1 MTRRTTQRG
10 AWIFAA
16 AVAGALA
23 GGSVV
28 AQAQTAQGAAGRE
41 APQAGGAQGQRGAR
55 GPARGQ
61 LPPVGANPDQQQVQA
76 FIDTYALMQA
86 EKELQLTAEQ
96 YPTFVQRLRHLHDVR
111 RRALGERRRAL
122 NELRGLMAGSGPARD
137 EAITEKIRALDET
150 TRRGLEGIAKASSDV
165 DAGLTP
171 FQRGRFRLLEER
183 LERQKIEMLI
193 KLGQAAPAATG
204 RTGGRG
210 GGGGGGIR

>member
-1 MTRRTTQRG
+1 MTTRTSRRG
-10 AWIFAA
+10 IWIFAA
-16 AVAGALA
+16 AVTGALA
-23 GGSVV
+23 GAPVL
-28 AQAQTAQGAAGRE
+28 AQTQTPPGPARRE
-41 APQAGGAQGQRGAR
+41 APQTGGAQGQRGAR

-76 FIDTYALMQA
+76 FIDTYAIMQA

-111 RRALGERRRAL
+111 RRAMGERRRAL

-137 EAITEKIRALDET
+137 EALTEKIRALDET
-150 TRRGLEGIAKASSDV
+150 TKRGLEEIAKAFADV

-193 KLGQAAPAATG
+193 KLGQTPAAPG

-210 GGGGGGIR
+210 GGGAR

>member
-10 AWIFAA
+10 GWIIAA
-16 AVAGALA
+16 AVAATLA
-23 GGSVV
+23 GAPVL
-28 AQAQTAQGAAGRE
+28 AQAQTPEGAARRD

-111 RRALGERRRAL
+111 RRAMAERRRAL
-122 NELRGLMAGSGPARD
+122 NELRGLMAGSAPARD

-193 KLGQAAPAATG
+193 KLGQAAPAAPG

-210 GGGGGGIR
+210 GGGGGIR

>member
-1 MTRRTTQRG
+1 MTTRTNRFGSWLAAGVVLGALSGMPAFAQATRG
-10 AWIFAA
+10 A
-16 AVAGALA
+16 
-23 GGSVV
+23 SDEP
-28 AQAQTAQGAAGRE
+28 AQTTGV
-41 APQAGGAQGQRGAR
+41 QGQRGAR

-61 LPPVGANPDQQQVQA
+61 LPAPGPNPDQQQVQA

-111 RRALGERRRAL
+111 RRAMGERRRAL

-137 EAITEKIRALDET
+137 DALTEKVRAFDEAAK
-150 TRRGLEGIAKASSDV
+150 RGLDSIAKAFADV

-193 KLGQAAPAATG
+193 KLGQVPPAGG

-210 GGGGGGIR
+210 GR

>member
-1 MTRRTTQRG
+1 MTTRTNRRG
-10 AWIFAA
+10 AWIVAA
-16 AVAGALA
+16 AVAGALSSA
-23 GGSVV
+23 PLL
-28 AQAQTAQGAAGRE
+28 AQAPQGGAGRE
-41 APQAGGAQGQRGAR
+41 TPPTGGAQAQRGAR

-137 EAITEKIRALDET
+137 EAITEKVRALDET
-150 TRRGLEGIAKASSDV
+150 TRRGLESIAKAFADV

-183 LERQKIEMLI
+183 LERQKIDMLI
-193 KLGQAAPAATG
+193 KLGQSAPASPG
-204 RTGGRG
+204 RGTGRG
-210 GGGGGGIR
+210 GGGGGAR

>member
-1 MTRRTTQRG
+1 MTTRMKQRG
-10 AWIFAA
+10 GWIFAA
-16 AVAGALA
+16 AVAGSLTGAP
-23 GGSVV
+23 VF
-28 AQAQTAQGAAGRE
+28 AQAPTPQGAGRE
-41 APQAGGAQGQRGAR
+41 APQTGGAQGQRGAR

-111 RRALGERRRAL
+111 RRAMGERRRAL

-137 EAITEKIRALDET
+137 DAITEKIRALDET
-150 TRRGLEGIAKASSDV
+150 TRRGLETIAKAFSDV

-193 KLGQAAPAATG
+193 KLGQAAPAAPG

-210 GGGGGGIR
+210 GGGGGIR